1 MTDVQQTDDYE
12 EQPPEGFTLDAEA
25 SRTDAVVLPGI
36 VERAVA
42 LEPDD
47 DDVAALDAID
57 DDAHAD
63 DGDDDAIDDPDEA
76 GGTPE
81 DV

>member
-1 MTDVQQTDDYE
+1 MTDVQQTGDVAG

-25 SRTDAVVLPGI
+25 SRPDPVVPGI
-36 VERAVA
+36 FERAVD

-47 DDVAALDAID
+47 DDVAALGAID
-57 DDAHAD
+57 DDAHAH

-76 GGTPE
+76 GGTLE
-81 DV
+81 DI

>member
-1 MTDVQQTDDYE
+1 MTDMQQAGSDAG

-25 SRTDAVVLPGI
+25 SRPDAVVPGI
-36 VERAVA
+36 VERAVD

-57 DDAHAD
+57 DDADAD

-76 GGTPE
+76 GGTME
-81 DV
+81 DI